1 MKILIKNGRIVDPKN
16 KIDSKL
22 NIVLEKG
29 KISKIIAEEEDAD
42 EVIDA
47 ANCIISPGFVDM
59 HMHEDPYL
67 REEEKFDI
75 GIFESMVKM
84 GATTV
89 VGGNCGV
96 GPYDLKEYL
105 DAADNIGTPSN
116 VGMLIPHESLR
127 KFVDEND
134 KYKKIK
140 DESKLNLMKERAE
153 YFLDEGCLG
162 ISFGIRYI
170 PGLENNELITISSS
184 VKNRDKIIA
193 AHIRDDAK
201 NVIKATE
208 ELLFIGKELGVKI
221 QNSHIGSM
229 GAYGQMEELLILM
242 DLSRKNGLDLGFDCY
257 PYSAF
262 STGIG
267 ETTYDEGFLDRY
279 QIDYDKI
286 EVAEGEFAGKRLNE
300 KLFKKLRKEKPET
313 ITIGHVMKE
322 EEVKMALSHPNT
334 IVASDGFMHNK
345 QGHPRASGTFPRFLS
360 RYVRDEKIVDLH
372 TGLSKMT
379 WMPAERLG
387 IDKGT
392 LGIGK
397 DADIVIFN
405 LNELEDKATFKN
417 PFEAPEGIK
426 YVIVNGEISVKNNK
440 LIKDN
445 LGKAVRK

>member
-1 MKILIKNGRIVDPKN
+1 MKILIKNGRIIDPKN

-67 REEEKFDI
+67 REEGKFDI

-84 GATTV
+84 GATTII
-89 VGGNCGV
+89 GGNCGV
-96 GPYDLKEYL
+96 GPEDLKEYL
-105 DAADNIGTPSN
+105 DAVDNIGTPSN

-134 KYKKIK
+134 KYKKIQDK
-140 DESKLNLMKERAE
+140 NKLKSMKERAE
-153 YFLDEGCLG
+153 FFLDEGCLG
-162 ISFGIRYI
+162 VSFGIRYI

-286 EVAEGEFAGKRLNE
+286 EVAEGEFAGKRLNK

-322 EEVKMALSHPNT
+322 KEVKMALSHPNT
-334 IVASDGFMHNK
+334 VIASDGFMHNK

-360 RYVRDEKIVDLH
+360 RYVRDEKIVDLY

-405 LNELEDKATFKN
+405 LNELKDKATFKN

>member
-1 MKILIKNGRIVDPKN
+1 MKILIKNGRIIDPKN

-67 REEEKFDI
+67 REEGKFDI

-84 GATTV
+84 GATTII
-89 VGGNCGV
+89 GGNCGV
-96 GPYDLKEYL
+96 GPEDLKEYL
-105 DAADNIGTPSN
+105 DAVDNIGTPSN

-127 KFVDEND
+127 KFVDVND
-134 KYKKIK
+134 KYKKIQDK
-140 DESKLNLMKERAE
+140 NKLKSMKERAE
-153 YFLDEGCLG
+153 FFLDEGCLG
-162 ISFGIRYI
+162 VSFGIRYI

-286 EVAEGEFAGKRLNE
+286 EVAEGEFAGKRLNK

-322 EEVKMALSHPNT
+322 KEVKMALSHPNT
-334 IVASDGFMHNK
+334 VIASDGFMHNK

-360 RYVRDEKIVDLH
+360 RYVRDEKIVDLY

-405 LNELEDKATFKN
+405 LNELKDKATFKN